1 MVALNKDKSTFEILV
16 CIGDEKLE
24 SRVVELCNRA
34 GYSVNRSCYNFFN
47 GIESE
52 DFQDIPLVITSVKT
66 IEKFPKVKAE
76 PDLSGLITQ
85 VLFIGDAKIE
95 YASSSIWEI
104 GLDFKDE
111 EILLLVAKACI
122 VHELSKENARFR
134 SIISAGSNV
143 QKFVTNS
150 PRMREILELVE
161 RIAGLA
167 GSVLITGESG
177 TGKSLLA
184 RYIHS
189 LSANKKGALISLSC
203 ATFPRDLMESE
214 LFGTEK
220 GAYTGAIEAR
230 AGAVELADKGSL
242 FLDEIGDLPIELQP
256 KLLTF
261 LQEKTTRRLG
271 GTKAKSVSVRV
282 ISATNLSLESMV
294 TDKRFRSDL
303 YYRINTFH
311 IHLPP
316 LRERIE
322 DIPILSEIILKRICE
337 ERKNIIPKL
346 SNDCIKVL
354 SKYLWPGNIR
364 ELENVL
370 EQATAYAKTSNL
382 QASDIE
388 KVLEGSLMKEAV
400 FSNGSLGSFN
410 TLDSDEK
417 TLAEI
422 EQAVIKRRLELFSN
436 NKAQTAR
443 SLGVSLK
450 TLYNKLK

>member
-1 MVALNKDKSTFEILV
+1 MLSLSKNKSIFEILI
-16 CIGDEKLE
+16 CISDEKLE
-24 SRVVELCNRA
+24 SRIVELCENA
-34 GYSVNRSCYNFFN
+34 GYGVNRSCYNFFN

-52 DFQDIPLVITSVKT
+52 DFQDIPLVITSAKT
-66 IEKFPKVKAE
+66 VEKFPRVKTE
-76 PDLSGLITQ
+76 PDLSTLITQ
-85 VLFIGDAKIE
+85 VLLIGESKIE
-95 YASSSIWEI
+95 YTSPSIWQI
-104 GLDFKDE
+104 GLGFKDE

-122 VHELSKENARFR
+122 VHELSKENARYR
-134 SIISAGSNV
+134 SIIGTGSNV
-143 QKFVTNS
+143 QKFITNS
-150 PRMREILELVE
+150 PRMREILDLAE
-161 RIAGLA
+161 RVAGLT
-167 GSVLITGESG
+167 GSILITGESG

-189 LSANKKGALISLSC
+189 LSTNKKGALISLSC

-230 AGAVELADKGSL
+230 AGAVELADKGTL

-271 GTKAKSVSVRV
+271 GTKSKSVSVRV

-294 TDKRFRSDL
+294 TEKRFRSDL

-346 SNDCIKVL
+346 SVDCLSAL
-354 SKYLWPGNIR
+354 SKYSWPGNIR

-370 EQATAYAKTSNL
+370 EQATAYAKSSNL
-382 QASDIE
+382 QRNEIE
-388 KVLEGSLMKEAV
+388 KILEGSMITTTRGTVDIA
-400 FSNGSLGSFN
+400 NSLNNS
-410 TLDSDEK
+410 EK

-422 EQAVIKRRLELFSN
+422 EQEIIKNRLDFFSN

-443 SLGVSLK
+443 SLGISLK